1 MIATGKSELHF
12 WDLNLK
18 KHFRT
23 YDINN
28 LPFKLYSVE
37 IISLEI
43 AGDKLMVVTKG
54 GDVI

>member
-1 MIATGKSELHF
+1 VVHF
-12 WDLNLK
+12 K
-18 KHFRT
+18 T
-23 YDINN
+23 YDINI
-28 LPFKLYSVE
+28 LPFKLYSHD